1 MPATTTLVRPTHAL
15 SFMRLYTLQSAMLLL
30 AIAIASILFGVTILL
45 SGDVELNPGP
55 PKYPC
60 GECGK
65 ACTSYKGAKASILC
79 DTCNT
84 WLAGSMQSV
93 STCLIPYS
101 AYWVVLTFHG
111 NVAAAVYQTSHL
123 GCLMLRLTV
132 PTTQTVSAPV
142 HHRLNQYCQTEGLQ
156 LLHPHQPDIIPLGVC
171 RQNCAY

>member
-1 MPATTTLVRPTHAL
+1 
-15 SFMRLYTLQSAMLLL
+15 MLLP

-84 WLAGSMQSV
+84 WFHAECVNLSDPIFSV
-93 STCLIPYS
+93 
-101 AYWVVLTFHG
+101 
-111 NVAAAVYQTSHL
+111 L
-123 GCLMLRLTV
+123 GRTDL
-132 PTTQTVSAPV
+132 PW
-142 HHRLNQYCQTEGLQ
+142 E
-156 LLHPHQPDIIPLGVC
+156 
-171 RQNCAY
+171 